1 MVLQE
6 LGGQISS
13 ALRRMSDATLLD
25 KGVIDAC
32 LKDVC
37 TALLQ
42 ADVNVKLVGELR
54 KNIRNALDADEEK
67 AGVNKRRTIEKAVFK
82 ELVKMLDPG
91 KKPYTPEKGTSS
103 VVMFVGL
110 QGAGKTTSVAKC
122 VTLFAHS
129 ACHRGA
135 KGARAWACVKLQSR
149 GLICYV
155 TDTPIQ
161 RRFAFA
167 CAGQTSRRFCPATFA
182 LHYKRKN
189 FKVAMICAD
198 TFRAGAYDQLKQNA
212 TKVRLVI

>member
-25 KGVIDAC
+25 KNVIDAC

-91 KKPYTPEKGTSS
+91 KKPFTPEKGTSS

-122 VTLFAHS
+122 ATLF
-129 ACHRGA
+129 
-135 KGARAWACVKLQSR
+135 
-149 GLICYV
+149 
-155 TDTPIQ
+155 
-161 RRFAFA
+161 
-167 CAGQTSRRFCPATFA
+167 CPMFTH
-182 LHYKRKN
+182 L
-189 FKVAMICAD
+189 
-198 TFRAGAYDQLKQNA
+198 L
-212 TKVRLVI
+212 